1 MKQTNKAVYA
11 ATLKDFL
18 DDVKKGVFI
27 ESMKDGSR
35 KFGIPENDSQIKAW
49 NDYGRKERHC
59 LRPLFENLPED
70 VVVAFEYQ
78 VPVGGRIDCMLFGKD
93 KKGKPNAVHI
103 ELKQWSNG
111 NVDICYSQYVFEV
124 EVKGYKG
131 NVTRLTPHPSQQVE
145 EYHNHLLNYI
155 EVFSSSVQLTGI
167 VYCYNYSRR
176 SDNKTLLSSEYDTIT
191 NKFPV
196 FCKEDVDILAK
207 RLNLLLEG
215 GCGMDVFNEVNNSK
229 WHPTKRL
236 QDAAARMFDGKAEY
250 NLVGEQ
256 LTAFNTI
263 LGAIKETPSDKK
275 VAIIVKG
282 GPGTGK
288 SVIAWRLVSALAKE
302 KMFAYY
308 VTRSTSLRN
317 GFKSILKK
325 SHINQ
330 HGLAAADLIKNTF
343 DFKPN
348 SYGENEVDAIVIDEA
363 HRIENSSNWKS
374 QAKQNRHGGNNNI
387 FLTQIMSL
395 LYTSRVSV
403 FFIDDYQA
411 INNTNLGTAERI
423 KEAAVNYG
431 RRLTDEINSFK
442 NDENKVGG
450 IAYTKKAIEKRNR
463 EKIAAEQR
471 GDFILAEKKQQKI
484 EKLTQELQLAEEQLE
499 FVKPQNNI
507 DEITVYEIQ
516 LPDQFRCNGS
526 DNYLDWIDD
535 VLYNGGKEK
544 KLDLDQ
550 YEFDVFDSP
559 HDLYAKVRSLDDYAC
574 KVEEI
579 TDHGNALYTYKQ
591 LQHIFNKDMKF
602 KPKQTARIAAGWC
615 WDWSDKELTPEGD
628 LLKEVTI
635 VGQDWKG
642 NEFPIFQ
649 MPWETQVTPK
659 GDFLYK
665 YAKNAEVWANQ
676 NEGINQIGC
685 IFSMQGWELDYVGII
700 IGPDLV
706 FDKQKECLVANRNGG
721 THSVNGDDKSFD
733 FYIKNIYR
741 VLLTRGKKGCFIF
754 ACDPEVGKYF
764 KRCMEK

>member
-1 MKQTNKAVYA
+1 MEQTNKAVYA

-18 DDVKKGVFI
+18 DDVKKGGFI
-27 ESMKDGSR
+27 EAMKDGSK

-49 NDYGRKERHC
+49 NDYGSKNS
-59 LRPLFENLPED
+59 LKPLFEKLPKD
-70 VVVAFEYQ
+70 VVVCFEYQ

-93 KKGKPNAVHI
+93 KNGKSNAIHI
-103 ELKQWSNG
+103 ELKQWSNE
-111 NVDICYSQYVFEV
+111 NVDVCYSQYLFEV

-131 NVTRLTPHPSQQVE
+131 NVTRLAPHPSQQVE
-145 EYHNHLLNYI
+145 EYHNHLLNYL
-155 EVFSSSVQLTGI
+155 EVFSTSVQLSGF
-167 VYCYNYSRR
+167 VYCYNYSRN
-176 SDNKTLLSSEYDTIT
+176 SSNNKLISSEYDAIT
-191 NKFPV
+191 NNFPV
-196 FCKEDVDILAK
+196 FCKEDTDKFAQ
-207 RLNLLLEG
+207 RLLLLLEG
-215 GCGMDVFNEVNNSK
+215 GYGMDVFREVNNTK

-236 QDAAARMFDGKAEY
+236 QDAAARMFDGKTEY

-288 SVIAWRLVSALAKE
+288 SVIAWRLVSALANE

-317 GFKSILKK
+317 GFKSILKRIN
-325 SHINQ
+325 INQ

-348 SYGENEVDAIVIDEA
+348 SYEENEVDAIVIDEA

-374 QAKQNRHGGNNNI
+374 QPVKNRHGGNNNI

-431 RRLTDEINSFK
+431 RRLTAEINSFK
-442 NDENKVGG
+442 NDDNKVGG
-450 IAYTKKAIEKRNR
+450 IAYFKKTIEKRKR

-471 GDFILAEKKQQKI
+471 EDFLSAEKKQKI
-484 EKLTQELQLAEEQLE
+484 IDKLTQNLQLAEEQLE
-499 FVKPQNNI
+499 FVTPRNNI
-507 DEITVYEIQ
+507 DEIIVHEIQ

-544 KLDLDQ
+544 KLDVNQ
-550 YEFDVFDSP
+550 YKFNVFDTP
-559 HDLYAKVRSLDDYAC
+559 HELYAKVRSLDDYAC

-579 TDHGNALYTYKQ
+579 TEHGNVLYTYKQ
-591 LQHIFNKDMKF
+591 LRQIFNKDLKF

-635 VGQDWKG
+635 AGQDWNG
-642 NEFPIFQ
+642 NEFPLFQ
-649 MPWETQVTPK
+649 MPWETQVTP
-659 GDFLYK
+659 
-665 YAKNAEVWANQ
+665 
-676 NEGINQIGC
+676 
-685 IFSMQGWELDYVGII
+685 
-700 IGPDLV
+700 
-706 FDKQKECLVANRNGG
+706 
-721 THSVNGDDKSFD
+721 
-733 FYIKNIYR
+733 
-741 VLLTRGKKGCFIF
+741 
-754 ACDPEVGKYF
+754 
-764 KRCMEK
+764 